1 MLWAYKTITNK
12 YHKHTPFQPV
22 YGREEIVSAK
32 FMVPSNYI
40 NHSTH
45 MMEED
50 SIKERLAELMELE
63 ESCFL
68 SNYHA
73 IVMKQ

>member
-1 MLWAYKTITNK
+1 
-12 YHKHTPFQPV
+12 
-22 YGREEIVSAK
+22 
-32 FMVPSNYI
+32 
-40 NHSTH
+40 

-68 SNYHA
+68 SNYHV
-73 IVMKQ
+73 IVMKQWQKDWHEWHIKHKQVNQGDQV